1 MSDTADHDFLL
12 HSRGETWELGAY
24 VVGVAFCR
32 ATGAAGF
39 GLGDGTLHIGGPGG
53 ITRHQAHKGAV
64 LSLCA
69 DVKSGFLTGGDD
81 GKLACTAE
89 ATEVLAEY
97 GSRWV
102 EHVAA
107 HPGGIRAASVGRAL
121 HLLDG
126 QGGALK
132 SLAHP
137 STVAGIAID
146 PKGKRIA
153 ASHYNGASLWFIAA
167 KEDKP
172 KLLEWKGSH
181 AAIDFSP
188 DGTHLVT
195 AMQEMSLHGW
205 RLADGQHMR
214 MSGYPTKTHFVSFTA
229 KGRWLATSGAE
240 SVVLWPFH
248 GGGPMGK
255 APMELAG
262 GDGVMCTAVA
272 SHPQHEVVAAG
283 FDDGLVLIAE
293 VASGKVVPVAPPGN
307 GAVTALGW
315 NATGGVL
322 GFGTD
327 RGFAGVVDL
336 GRG

>member
-1 MSDTADHDFLL
+1 VSETAEHDFLFAT
-12 HSRGETWELGAY
+12 RGDGRELGAY
-24 VVGVAFCR
+24 VVAVDFCR

-39 GLGDGTLHIGGPGG
+39 GLGDGSVHIGASF
-53 ITRHQAHKGAV
+53 TAHQAHKGAV

-81 GKLACTAE
+81 GKLAHT
-89 ATEVLAEY
+89 ATESTVLAEY

-107 HPGGIRAASVGRAL
+107 HPEGVRAASVGRAL

-126 QGGALK
+126 AGKPLK

-146 PKGKRIA
+146 AKGKRVA
-153 ASHYNGASLWFIAA
+153 ASHYNGASLWFVGA

-172 KLLEWKGSH
+172 RLLEWKGSH
-181 AAIDFSP
+181 AAIAFSP
-188 DGTHLVT
+188 DGTHVVT

-214 MSGYPTKTHFVSFTA
+214 MSGYPAKTHFLSFTA

-240 SVVLWPFH
+240 SVVLWPFF

-255 APMELAG
+255 APSELAG
-262 GDGVMCTAVA
+262 GDDVMCTAVA
-272 SHPQHEVVAAG
+272 CHPQHEVVAAG
-283 FDDGLVLIAE
+283 FGDGLVLIAE
-293 VASGKVVPVAPPGN
+293 IGSGKVVPVAPPGK
-307 GAVTALGW
+307 GGISALCW
-315 NATGGVL
+315 NANGSML
-322 GFGTD
+322 AFGTD
-327 RGFAGVVDL
+327 KGFCGTVDL
-336 GRG
+336 GKR

>member
-1 MSDTADHDFLL
+1 MSETAEHEFLL
-12 HSRGETWELGAY
+12 SSRGQTHELGAY

-32 ATGAAGF
+32 ATGIAGF
-39 GLGDGTLHIGGPGG
+39 GVGDGTVHVGSAS
-53 ITRHQAHKGAV
+53 HQAHRGAV

-69 DVKSGFLTGGDD
+69 DIKSGFLTGGDD
-81 GKLACTAE
+81 GKLARTAE

-107 HPGGIRAASVGRAL
+107 HPDGIRAASVGRAL

-126 QGGALK
+126 RGAALK

-146 PKGKRIA
+146 PKGKRVA

-172 KLLEWKGSH
+172 RLLEWKGSH
-181 AAIDFSP
+181 AAIGFTP
-188 DGTHLVT
+188 DGTHVVT

-205 RLADGQHMR
+205 RLTDGQHMR
-214 MSGYPTKTHFVSFTA
+214 MSGYPTKTHFLSFTA

-255 APMELAG
+255 APTELAG

-272 SHPQHEVVAAG
+272 SHPQQEVVAAG
-283 FDDGLVLIAE
+283 FDDGLLLIAE
-293 VASGKVVPVAPPGN
+293 VASGKVVPVAPPGR
-307 GAVTALGW
+307 GAITALAW
-315 NATGGVL
+315 NATGSAL
-322 GFGTD
+322 AFGTD
-327 RGFAGVVDL
+327 SGFAGVVDL
-336 GRG
+336 GPR

>member
-1 MSDTADHDFLL
+1 MSDTAEHDFLL
-12 HSRGETWELGAY
+12 SSRGESRELGAY
-24 VVGVAFCR
+24 VVGAAFCR
-32 ATGAAGF
+32 ATGVAGF
-39 GLGDGTLHIGGPGG
+39 GLGDGTVHIGAQG
-53 ITRHQAHKGAV
+53 HQAHRGAV

-69 DVKSGFLTGGDD
+69 DVTSGFLTGGDD
-81 GKLACTAE
+81 GRLARTAE
-89 ATEVLAEY
+89 ATETLAEY

-107 HPGGIRAASVGRAL
+107 HPDGVRAASVGRVL

-126 QGGALK
+126 QGTALK

-146 PKGKRIA
+146 PKGKRVA
-153 ASHYNGASLWFIAA
+153 ASHYNGASVWFVAA
-167 KEDKP
+167 REDKP
-172 KLLEWKGSH
+172 RLLEWKGSH
-181 AAIDFSP
+181 AAIGFSP
-188 DGTHLVT
+188 DGTHVVT

-205 RLADGQHMR
+205 RLTDGQHMR
-214 MSGYPTKTHFVSFTA
+214 MSGYPTKTHFLSFTP

-272 SHPQHEVVAAG
+272 CHPQHEVVAAG
-283 FDDGLVLIAE
+283 FDDGLLLITE
-293 VASGKVVPVAPPGN
+293 VASGKVVPVAPPGK
-307 GAVTALGW
+307 GAITALAW
-315 NATGGVL
+315 NATGGKL
-322 GFGTD
+322 AFGTD
-327 RGFAGVVDL
+327 KGFAAVIDL
-336 GRG
+336 GAR